1 MKRMMV
7 GPLLFLAASVSPQ
20 PQLQPAQPVAPARHT
35 RATAHATATIRIIS
49 GVRFG
54 PSYAASVA
62 GADRR
67 SSRLTDADGTTRPAE
82 LLEFQ

>member
-1 MKRMMV
+1 MF
-7 GPLLFLAASVSPQ
+7 GTLFLLAASISPAGT
-20 PQLQPAQPVAPARHT
+20 PIAQPPGKAGTQRV
-35 RATAHATATIRIIS
+35 TAHATATIRIVS

-54 PSYAASVA
+54 PNQMSGAT

-67 SSRLTDADGTTRPAE
+67 KVQLADANGLARPAE